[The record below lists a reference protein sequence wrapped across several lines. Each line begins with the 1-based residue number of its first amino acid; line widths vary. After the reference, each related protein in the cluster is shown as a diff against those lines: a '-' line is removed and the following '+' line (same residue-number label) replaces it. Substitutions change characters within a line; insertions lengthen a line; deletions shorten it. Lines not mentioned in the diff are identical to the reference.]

1 MAVIQLLI
9 VLVSLV
15 PTILLQASIASPETI
30 AVTIEPSTSPQYC
43 NRSAVCRDELE
54 TFPLTPFWSSTG
66 LCPPEPRN
74 ESGLF
79 LLSRDN
85 LMNLEIVAALTN
97 RAVRHVRIHWM
108 LELLN
113 VSLEDGHFEYNFT
126 ELDTFLDY
134 LKHFGL
140 HPAFELMGVP
150 LGELG
155 MATVLSERFWKDLM
169 QQLAGHYLSRF
180 GVEYIAEWRFETWNE
195 PDLKNYNML
204 NFSVDGYLAY
214 VNAIR
219 LGLDAIS
226 AELTSKYADAK
237 HRFDLYGPAGL
248 FKAEEHHPFCWG
260 IVKLCSADPT
270 RCPIDTIT
278 FHRKGSGRWASE
290 VVDGGRQLMAEIS
303 ARFANIRWLKFAND
317 EADPIASWSTGR
329 PFQADVRYAAILFS
343 IVAQHWDAMADTADP
358 FGQQFRFLSHD
369 NAFLSYHPYEFEQ
382 RTLLARFQMNE
393 TEPPHV
399 QFVAKPVYSA
409 LGMLAMLG
417 PRATRTRFR
426 EGNVSYI
433 VSFDDRSPPSYFC
446 LLASRSNDSHPVTV
460 RRSQFNVTIPLHM
473 FWNQSL
479 GVDSSTSSAGARVSY
494 LIEAIQDGLNDPFQV
509 WQWQGRPAYPTTN
522 QLAAMRAV
530 QFPTVLNKGGIA
542 ETVQM
547 GGNRNAVELSL
558 SLRGP
563 WIVSVRIC
571 SNAAKPGPVQ
581 RVRVRTV
588 FNNDVLIFW
597 APPKLGNVRCI
608 QKYEVWFKPSM
619 PVVKGG
625 ECRWR
630 PINTHQHTPF
640 TFFQHVVNSG
650 GCGTTARGGEADPGL
665 NASDIDCS
673 GVNGFYKVRAIDM
686 FHQSATFSTVAR
698 YVTNNGAY

>member
-1 MAVIQLLI
+1 MLAESFSHFPREGLDTHRSEQKISTYGAAANNLHMSDGVRTSEVIAGDVFFEIIDPPELEYTYRLRPAKDFGG
-9 VLVSLV
+9 SFGTTFKSARGKLV
-15 PTILLQASIASPETI
+15 PAIPADACSTKFENLDDLVGNIALVE
-30 AVTIEPSTSPQYC
+30 
-43 NRSAVCRDELE
+43 R
-54 TFPLTPFWSSTG
+54 G
-66 LCPPEPRN
+66 
-74 ESGLF
+74 
-79 LLSRDN
+79 
-85 LMNLEIVAALTN
+85 
-97 RAVRHVRIHWM
+97 
-108 LELLN
+108 
-113 VSLEDGHFEYNFT
+113 SLEDGHFEYNFT

-180 GVEYIAEWRFETWNE
+180 GVEYIAQWRFETWNE

-204 NFSVDGYLAY
+204 NFSVD
-214 VNAIR
+214 
-219 LGLDAIS
+219 
-226 AELTSKYADAK
+226 
-237 HRFDLYGPAGL
+237 
-248 FKAEEHHPFCWG
+248 
-260 IVKLCSADPT
+260 
-270 RCPIDTIT
+270 
-278 FHRKGSGRWASE
+278 
-290 VVDGGRQLMAEIS
+290 
-303 ARFANIRWLKFAND
+303 
-317 EADPIASWSTGR
+317 
-329 PFQADVRYAAILFS
+329 DVRYAAILFS

-358 FGQQFRFLSHD
+358 VGQQFRFLSHD

-399 QFVAKPVYSA
+399 QFVTKPVYSA

-433 VSFDDRSPPSYFC
+433 VSFDERSPPSYFC
-446 LLASRSNDSHPVTV
+446 LLASRSNDSHPLTV

-494 LIEAIQDGLNDPFQV
+494 LIEAIQDGLNDPFRV
-509 WQWQGRPAYPTTN
+509 WQWQGRPAYPTIN

-581 RVRVRTV
+581 RIVQVSTDITKCV
-588 FNNDVLIFW
+588 PLI
-597 APPKLGNVRCI
+597 C
-608 QKYEVWFKPSM
+608 
-619 PVVKGG
+619 
-625 ECRWR
+625 
-630 PINTHQHTPF
+630 F
-640 TFFQHVVNSG
+640 TNLPHSQQLLV
-650 GCGTTARGGEADPGL
+650 
-665 NASDIDCS
+665 
-673 GVNGFYKVRAIDM
+673 M
-686 FHQSATFSTVAR
+686 
-698 YVTNNGAY
+698 